1 MNTINNSKELEEIL
15 NKNIFT
21 IVKFSTIMFDI
32 CKEISPFFKEISK
45 KNEYSN
51 IFFAEIDPNLCFDI
65 YQKYKVST
73 LPTFILFENDKELS
87 RFNGSDKEKLKNM
100 IDICFN

>member
-1 MNTINNSKELEEIL
+1 MNTVNNSKELEDAL
-15 NKNIFT
+15 SNNIFT
-21 IVKFSTIMFDI
+21 ILKFSTLMFDI
-32 CKEISPFFKEISK
+32 CKDISPFFKEISEK
-45 KNEYSN
+45 SEYSN
-51 IFFAEIDPNLCFDI
+51 IYFAEIDPDISFDI

-87 RFNGSDKEKLKNM
+87 RFIGSDKEKLKNM